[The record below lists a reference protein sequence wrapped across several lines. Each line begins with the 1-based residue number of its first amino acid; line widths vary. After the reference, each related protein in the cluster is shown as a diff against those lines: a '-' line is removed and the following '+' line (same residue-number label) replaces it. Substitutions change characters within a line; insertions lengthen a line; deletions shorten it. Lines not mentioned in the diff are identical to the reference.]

1 VKAGTGD
8 LRSRI
13 EEFTARFAESAR
25 RHVPPPRAD
34 RPPDTDNYWRSVR
47 DLFTRDVT
55 EQSLRDLVGFETQ
68 DAWRYFSREIDF
80 ARLQPLPWYRRYP
93 LAAWKIF
100 QAVAYRLSP
109 ARRLIFAV
117 AVPLL
122 VLAWLRYGAEAAMS
136 WFMAPLSWP
145 LVAATLIFA
154 LLVLELRDKLVLKGD
169 LEIARQIQFGLLPF
183 EPWERDGVSVHAA
196 MRPANTVGG
205 DYFDVIDLGGGKLA
219 VAVADVAGK
228 GMPAAL
234 LMALLQGS
242 LRTLI
247 TAGFRG
253 AELIDKLNAHLHAN
267 IPANRLVT
275 LFYCELEVESGALS
289 YVNAGHNPPFL
300 MGAGGLLRLAAT
312 DIALGVLPE
321 ARFTQ
326 AAATL
331 ARGDRLFVY
340 TDGVSEAF
348 DARECEYGEARLQVL
363 LEGHRHLSDRELLQK
378 VQADVLAHCGAVR
391 PHDDM
396 TLLVLARRG
405 AAVVPPP
412 LPPLPR
418 PPTA

>member
-1 VKAGTGD
+1 MKAGMGD
-8 LRSRI
+8 IRHRLDA
-13 EEFTARFAESAR
+13 FTARFSEHGRRAEA
-25 RHVPPPRAD
+25 PPPRAQ
-34 RPPDTDNYWRSVR
+34 RPPDTEDYWRSVQ

-55 EQSLRDLVGFETQ
+55 EQSLRELVANETQ
-68 DAWRYFSREIDF
+68 DTFRYFSREIDF
-80 ARLQPLPWYRRYP
+80 ARLRGRPWYKRYP
-93 LAAWKIF
+93 LTVWKVYL
-100 QAVAYRLSP
+100 AVAYRLSP
-109 ARRLIFAV
+109 ARRVLFAV

-122 VLAWLRYGAEAAMS
+122 LAGWLRYGLEATGA
-136 WFMAPLSWP
+136 WFGTPSLLLLS
-145 LVAATLIFA
+145 ATLLFA

-183 EPWERDGVSVHAA
+183 EPYERDDVTVCAA

-205 DYFDVIDLGGGKLA
+205 DYFDVIELGDGRLA

-253 AELIDKLNAHLHAN
+253 ADLVEKLNAHLHAN

-275 LFYCELEVESGALS
+275 LFYSELDPATGRLL
-289 YVNAGHNPPFL
+289 YVNAGHNAPFL
-300 MGAGGLLRLAAT
+300 LREGNGLSRLPAT
-312 DIALGVLPE
+312 DVALGVV
-321 ARFTQ
+321 AGVRFQ
-326 AAATL
+326 AAETTL

-348 DARECEYGEARLQVL
+348 DARDCEYGETRLQSL
-363 LEGHRHLSDRELLQK
+363 LEGHRHLADADLLQK
-378 VQADVLAHCGAVR
+378 VQADVLVHCGSVR

-396 TLLVLARRG
+396 TLLVLARG
-405 AAVVPPP
+405 GSAVQTAA
-412 LPPLPR
+412 
-418 PPTA
+418 

>member
-1 VKAGTGD
+1 MKAKAGLDD

-13 EEFTARFAESAR
+13 DAFTARFNENAR
-25 RHVPPPRAD
+25 RPPGPPPRSD
-34 RPPDTDNYWRSVR
+34 RAPDSDNYWQGVQ

-55 EQSLRDLVGFETQ
+55 EQSLRDLVNYETQ

-80 ARLQPLPWYRRYP
+80 ARLSSRPWYQRWP

-100 QAVAYRLSP
+100 LAVAFRLSP
-109 ARRLIFAV
+109 ARRLLFAV

-122 VLAWLRYGAEAAMS
+122 LLAWIRFGAEAGLS
-136 WFMAPLSWP
+136 WFVAPPSWALLSG
-145 LVAATLIFA
+145 TLLFT

-183 EPWERDGVSVHAA
+183 EPYARDGLAVHAA

-205 DYFDVIDLGGGKLA
+205 DYFDVIDLGEGRVA

-253 AELIDKLNAHLHAN
+253 ADLIGKLNAHLHAN

-275 LFYCELEVESGALS
+275 LFYCEVDAASGRLR
-289 YVNAGHNPPFL
+289 YVNAGHNAPFL
-300 MGAGGLLRLAAT
+300 LRETGILRLPAT
-312 DIALGVLPE
+312 DVALGIVPGAVFTE
-321 ARFTQ
+321 AE
-326 AAATL
+326 AAL
-331 ARGDRLFVY
+331 DPGDRLFVY

-348 DARECEYGEARLQVL
+348 DARECEYGEGRLQAL
-363 LEGHRHLSDRELLQK
+363 LEGHRHLADAELLQK
-378 VQADVLAHCGAVR
+378 VQADVLVHCGSVR

-396 TLLVLARRG
+396 TLLVLARQT
-405 AAVVPPP
+405 PT
-412 LPPLPR
+412 
-418 PPTA
+418 PPTPAA

>member
-1 VKAGTGD
+1 LKAGFDD
-8 LRSRI
+8 LRSRLDA
-13 EEFTARFAESAR
+13 FTARFTEHAHRPAA
-25 RHVPPPRAD
+25 PRAD
-34 RPPDTDNYWRSVR
+34 RAPDTDSYWQGVQ

-55 EQSLRDLVGFETQ
+55 EKALRDLVSYETH

-80 ARLQPLPWYRRYP
+80 ARLQSRAWYKRYP

-100 QAVAYRLSP
+100 LAVAFRLSP
-109 ARRLIFAV
+109 ARRLLFAV

-122 VLAWLRYGAEAAMS
+122 VLAWVRFGVEAGMS
-136 WFMAPLSWP
+136 WFLSPPSWA
-145 LVAATLIFA
+145 LFSGTMLFA

-183 EPWERDGVSVHAA
+183 EPYNRGGVSVHAA

-205 DYFDVIDLGGGKLA
+205 DYFDVIDLGDGRIA

-253 AELIDKLNAHLHAN
+253 ADVIGKLNAHLHAN

-275 LFYCELEVESGALS
+275 LFYCELDPETGTLR
-289 YVNAGHNPPFL
+289 YVNAGHNAPFL
-300 MGAGGLLRLAAT
+300 LHAAGLTRLPAT
-312 DIALGVLPE
+312 DVALGVVPG
-321 ARFTQ
+321 ASFQ
-326 AAATL
+326 AQDASL
-331 ARGDRLFVY
+331 GLGDRLFVY

-348 DARECEYGEARLQVL
+348 DARECEYGEGRLQSL
-363 LEGHRHLSDRELLQK
+363 LEGHRHLSDPELLQK
-378 VQADVLAHCGAVR
+378 VQADVLVHCGSVR

-396 TLLVLARRG
+396 TLLVLARRPPDVIPECG
-405 AAVVPPP
+405 ARTSA
-412 LPPLPR
+412 
-418 PPTA
+418 